1 MEYKTQYF
9 IFKDLVETGKQTVH
23 TKDINK
29 DNINS
34 YFYGLHA
41 ILLDGIE
48 LDFVHNMMIKFI
60 FTDREVVELSIFD
73 SLMNLMMWQLPT
85 SVGIGIESI
94 HLFFPENITKKEI
107 KEYIDN
113 IYIDK
118 FRTLVPL
125 IQLNN
130 TIDDVFGKFRDLRVF
145 QMYLCNS
152 LSLEDT
158 IELMNSNEE
167 FNKTLHFDISD
178 IPLEDVKD
186 DGMAVTKKHIDIIKN
201 SPHCLRDSFRTGEAI
216 NTNQYRE
223 VAINIGTKPDG
234 NGSIFPLPISHS
246 FMNGG
251 LQTAED
257 FFIDSSVAR
266 IAQMLSHM
274 NVGISG
280 EFARKLE
287 HNNQDTFFY
296 PDPNYT
302 CDTQNFQELVIDSD
316 TKLRMLDLRYYRE
329 NPRGVDKLLEYKRD
343 KNLIGKKIYLRS
355 PMRCA
360 SAARGHGICYKCYG
374 NLAYV
379 NREVNPGEI
388 ASEGLS
394 SIYTQI
400 LLAAKH
406 LLESLVKK
414 LVWNP
419 EFSETF
425 DVIFNTITFKE
436 DVNFNGCKL
445 IIDEDIQVQD
455 EMDDQDY
462 NYYINSFKIAY
473 PDGRVVKF
481 ETSEQDDFYFMPDVY
496 AFISNKKNKGVTVDD
511 DNVISIDIPLLKEFD
526 TIFAI
531 EMKNNELSRTM
542 DKIKKLIDNKSV
554 IESYDANTLL
564 EAFINTN
571 IAGNITLNSV
581 HFEIL
586 LMNQIRKADDD
597 LESPDWTNPNEPYR
611 LLTLTRSLQY
621 NKRMTVRL
629 EASNIAKAF
638 LDPNV
643 DNIKAS
649 SINDLYFIE
658 QPQEYLTDESI
669 VSDDYELINDVENN
683 LREPLSIDGVGCG
696 YQSLKKL
703 KNKEDW
709 KDGKKT

>member
-1 MEYKTQYF
+1 MEYKSQYF
-9 IFKDLVETGKQTVH
+9 VFNDLVTTGTQTVK
-23 TKDINK
+23 TKDINAS
-29 DNINS
+29 NINN
-34 YFYGLHA
+34 YFYGLHS

-48 LDFVHNMMIKFI
+48 TEFVHNMMIHFI
-60 FTDREVVELSIFD
+60 FADKVDIDLSIFD
-73 SLMNLMMWQLPT
+73 SLMNIMMWQLPV
-85 SVGIGIESI
+85 SVGIPIESI

-118 FRTLVPL
+118 FRTIVPL

-130 TIDDVFGKFRDLRVF
+130 TIDDVFSKFRDLRPF

-158 IELMNSNEE
+158 IELMNSNPE
-167 FNKTLHFDISD
+167 FKDTLHFNIDD

-186 DGMAVTKKHIDIIKN
+186 AGMDVAKKNVDIIKN
-201 SPHCLRDSFRTGEAI
+201 SNHCLRDSFRTGEAI
-216 NTNQYRE
+216 NVKQYRE

-251 LQTAED
+251 LTTPED

-274 NVGISG
+274 NVGLSG

-296 PDPNYT
+296 PNPNYV
-302 CDTQNFQELVIDSD
+302 CDTKNFEEIVIDSD
-316 TKLRMLDLRYYRE
+316 TKLKMMDLRYYRD
-329 NPRGVDKLLEYKRD
+329 NPNGVDKLLEYKRD
-343 KNLIGKKIYLRS
+343 KNIIGRKIYLRS
-355 PMRCA
+355 PMKCA
-360 SAARGHGICYKCYG
+360 SAARGQGICYKCYG

-400 LLAAKH
+400 LLSAKH

-414 LVWNP
+414 LQWNP
-419 EFSETF
+419 EFYDNF
-425 DVIFNTITFKE
+425 DVIFNTITFK
-436 DVNFNGCKL
+436 DNINFNGCTL
-445 IIDEDIQVQD
+445 IIDDEIKVEDD
-455 EMDDQDY
+455 MDDQDY
-462 NYYINSFKIAY
+462 NYYINNFKIQY
-473 PDGRVVKF
+473 PDGHIVTF
-481 ETSEQDDFYFMPDVY
+481 ETSEQDDLYFMPDVY
-496 AFISNKKNKGVTVDD
+496 AFISNKKNKGVMIDD

-526 TIFAI
+526 TLFAI

-554 IESYDANTLL
+554 IESHDANTLL
-564 EAFINTN
+564 EAFIDTN
-571 IAGNITLNSV
+571 IAGGITLNSV

-586 LMNQIRKADDD
+586 LMNQIRHIEDD
-597 LESPDWTNPNEPYR
+597 LESPDWTIPNERYR

-638 LDPNV
+638 LDPNA
-643 DNIKAS
+643 DKIKEC
-649 SINDLYFIE
+649 SINDLYFME
-658 QPQEYLTDESI
+658 QPQEYLTNDTI
-669 VSDDYELINDVENN
+669 VSDEYEMINDVENN
-683 LREPLSIDGVGCG
+683 LREPIKVNGIGCG
-696 YQSLKKL
+696 YQSAKKL
-703 KNKEDW
+703 KTIDGW
-709 KDGKKT
+709 KNGEH